1 MTLSNQLATR
11 YWLRVVDRVLCI
23 AIRAAPADPGA
34 THSEVIMAAPKGNQF
49 WKARRSHGP
58 KPKFANPEDLW
69 AACVEYFE
77 WVEDNPLWA
86 AKAFAYQGE
95 VAIAK
100 IPKMRAM
107 TLGGLCIFL
116 DIDFK
121 SWVGWRTKREDLFH
135 VTTRVEEIIRQQ
147 KFEGAAANL
156 LNANIIARD
165 LGLADRKEH
174 SGRDGG
180 PIETAD
186 MTKLDLAR
194 WIAFQLR
201 AGIEQECG

>member
-1 MTLSNQLATR
+1 MTLSYQLATR
-11 YWLRVVDRVLCI
+11 YWLRVVDRVLCLTK
-23 AIRAAPADPGA
+23 RAAPADPGS
-34 THSEVIMAAPKGNQF
+34 TNSEVIMAAPKGNQF
-49 WKARRSHGP
+49 WKARRSHGR
-58 KPKFANPEDLW
+58 KQKFANPDELW

-121 SWVGWRTKREDLFH
+121 SWVGWRAKREDLFH

-165 LGLADRKEH
+165 LGLEDRKEH

-186 MTKLDLAR
+186 MSKQDLAR
-194 WIAFQLR
+194 WIAFTLR
-201 AGIEQECG
+201 EGIEQECG